1 MYLKTFVFCLIS
13 FCSIPLPSEA
23 AAIHDAA
30 KKGDMAGIAAALN
43 GGADANEIDG
53 LVSPLYVAA
62 INANL
67 EAVKLLIKHGA
78 DVNLP
83 TKFGTPLHAAAQ
95 RGCLACV
102 KLLVEAGADV
112 NALAQERKPAVHLAK
127 KFGYSD
133 VVDYLFMHGYITP
146 VPPPIS
152 TKLKSADPIKGKTLF
167 LRGCSGCHDATT
179 KMKNGRGPHLWDIV
193 GRPRASIA
201 TWKYS
206 QPLVEAGG
214 NWDYEELNGFISDPM
229 RVLPGT
235 DMEAK
240 GYQNLEDRA
249 NLIAYLRTLSDSPE
263 PLSSN

>member
-1 MYLKTFVFCLIS
+1 MHCKTFAVLMCFCLG
-13 FCSIPLPSEA
+13 PLPAKA

-30 KKGDMAGIAAALN
+30 KKGDMAGIAAALD
-43 GGADANEIDG
+43 GGADVNQIDG
-53 LVSPLYVAA
+53 LVTPLYVAA
-62 INANL
+62 INSNP
-67 EAVKLLIKHGA
+67 EAVKLLITHGA

-83 TKFGTPLHAAAQ
+83 TKFGEPLHAAAQ

-112 NALAQERKPAVHLAK
+112 NALAPERKPAVHLAK

-133 VVDYLFMHGYITP
+133 VVDYLFKHGYIAP
-146 VPPPIS
+146 VPSPIS
-152 TKLKSADPIKGKTLF
+152 ADLNNADPSRGKTLF

-179 KMKNGRGPHLWDIV
+179 KMKNGRGPHLWNIV
-193 GRPRASIA
+193 GRPKASIA
-201 TWKYS
+201 TWTYS
-206 QPLVEAGG
+206 QPLQEAKG

-240 GYQNLEDRA
+240 GYQNSEDRA
-249 NLIAYLRTLSDSPE
+249 DLIAYLRTLSDSPE
-263 PLSSN
+263 PLPGN